1 MLARRRG
8 APRVRRFDFHSA
20 TAVVTGAASGI
31 GAALAHGLAAR
42 GSDLVLLDRDAERL
56 ATVVGMIRAAYP
68 GRRVDPVVVDLADAA
83 ATAGA
88 AEQVRVRHPRIRLL
102 VNNAGV
108 ALGGRF
114 DQVTLDEFQWVVDI
128 NFRAVVQLTHALLPA
143 LKAETGSHLVN
154 VSSLFGL
161 IAPPGQ
167 AAYSA
172 TKFAVRGFTE
182 ALRHELVADGVGVT
196 SVHPGGIATRITE
209 NARIGSGVNRDDYEV
224 GRRRF
229 DRLLSIPPARAAEVI
244 LRGVERRRPRVL
256 IGLSAKLPDVIARIA
271 PSAYGRLLRV
281 GLNQTADAPTRRLT
295 TGAASSP
302 QPADEPPPAASPT
315 HRAEDAV

>member
-1 MLARRRG
+1 MH
-8 APRVRRFDFHSA
+8 RFDYHSA
-20 TAVVTGAASGI
+20 NAVVTGAASGI
-31 GAALAHGLAAR
+31 GAALAHRLAAR

-56 ATVVGMIRAAYP
+56 ATVVSAVRTAHP
-68 GRRVDPVVVDLADAA
+68 DRRVDPVVVDLASAA
-83 ATAGA
+83 ATAEA

-143 LKAETGSHLVN
+143 LKAEPGAHLVN

-182 ALRHELVADGVGVT
+182 ALRHELIADGIGVT

-209 NARIGSGVNRDDYEV
+209 NARIGSGVNRDDYEA
-224 GRRRF
+224 GRRQF
-229 DRLLSIPPARAAEVI
+229 DRMLSIPPARAAEVI

-256 IGLSAKLPDVIARIA
+256 IGWSAKLPDLIARIA
-271 PSAYGRLLRV
+271 PASYGRLLRV
-281 GLNQTADAPTRRLT
+281 GLNQTAGAPTRRLT
-295 TGAASSP
+295 TGAVPAP
-302 QPADEPPPAASPT
+302 QPADQRPTVSPPAPADDSM
-315 HRAEDAV
+315 

>member
-1 MLARRRG
+1 M
-8 APRVRRFDFHSA
+8 RRFDYRRA

-56 ATVVGMIRAAYP
+56 ATVVGAVRAGYP
-68 GRRVDPVVVDLADAA
+68 DRRVDPVVVDLADAV
-83 ATAGA
+83 ATAEA
-88 AEQVRVRHPRIRLL
+88 AEQVGVRHPRIRLL

-143 LKAETGSHLVN
+143 LKAEPGAHLVN

-161 IAPPGQ
+161 VAPPGQ

-182 ALRHELVADGVGVT
+182 ALRHELIADGIGVT
-196 SVHPGGIATRITE
+196 AVHPGGIATRITE
-209 NARIGSGVNRDDYEV
+209 NARFGSGVDRDDHEA
-224 GRRRF
+224 GRRQF
-229 DRLLSIPPARAAEVI
+229 DRLLRIPPARAAEVI

-256 IGLSAKLPDVIARIA
+256 IGWSAKLPDLIARIA
-271 PSAYGRLLRV
+271 PGSYGRLLRV
-281 GLNQTADAPTRRLT
+281 GLNQTAGASTRRLT
-295 TGAASSP
+295 TGTAPAP
-302 QPADEPPPAASPT
+302 QPADQPPTSPSPA
-315 HRAEDAV
+315 DDLV

>member
-1 MLARRRG
+1 M
-8 APRVRRFDFHSA
+8 RRFDYRCA

-56 ATVVGMIRAAYP
+56 ATVVGAVRTAYP
-68 GRRVDPVVVDLADAA
+68 DRRVDPVVVDLADAA

-88 AEQVRVRHPRIRLL
+88 AEQVRVRHPRVRLL

-143 LKAETGSHLVN
+143 LKAEPGSHLVN

-182 ALRHELVADGVGVT
+182 VLRHELIADGIGVT

-224 GRRRF
+224 GRRQF

-256 IGLSAKLPDVIARIA
+256 IGWSAKLPDLIARIA
-271 PSAYGRLLRV
+271 PGSYGRLLRV

-295 TGAASSP
+295 TGAVPASRLADQPSVP
-302 QPADEPPPAASPT
+302 QPADQPPASPP
-315 HRAEDAV
+315 ADDPG